1 MGKILEINGPLV
13 KLELPQ
19 TVIGEQVQVG
29 AMGLIGEVISRDG
42 NTALAQLYEDTAGL
56 KPGEQADGLGWP
68 LSVELGPGLLSAIFD
83 GVQRPL
89 DAVRAKSGDRIAR
102 GVMVPALSRERRWHF
117 VPDAARTQN
126 SLLQGGDV
134 LGTVQETESIS
145 HCILVPPLIH
155 GELLELAPE
164 GDYTLDEVI
173 ARVKLQGGMGGAG
186 GAGGMGDMAS
196 EPVDAGKIEKLH
208 LFHRWPVRHPRP
220 FKQRD
225 HAVIPLM
232 TGQRILDTFYPLLKG
247 GKAAIPGPFGAGKTM
262 LQQQIARWCNAEI
275 VIYVGC
281 GERGN
286 ELADVLEFMPKL
298 NDPHTGRPLLERTLL
313 VANTS
318 NMPVVAREASIY
330 VGITIAEY
338 FRDQGYDVV
347 MVADS
352 TSRWAEA
359 LREVAGRLG
368 HMPVEEGYPAY
379 LGSRLAAFYERAGR
393 VETLNGG
400 HGSVTLIG
408 AVSPPGGD
416 FSEPVT
422 SHTKEIIQTFWALS
436 KELADARHYPAVDWL
451 ESFSGSVPSAAK
463 WWAENVDPDWE
474 SARGEALSLL
484 STSEELQRIV
494 NLVGVE
500 ALTGE
505 QRWTLEGAALIKE
518 GLLQQ
523 SATDEV
529 DSYASPEKQYVLLS
543 GLLQVYRH
551 GMALV
556 KLGAPARRLLQM
568 PIMAQARRWKNQHT
582 SEDVAALREKIAGI
596 AAEFERMAIDYVSP
610 SPRPALL
617 EEDGAGGEGGVK
629 S

>member
-13 KLELPQ
+13 RLQLPEA
-19 TVIGEQVQVG
+19 VIGEQVRVG
-29 AMGLIGEVISRDG
+29 RIGLVGEVIGRNGD
-42 NTALAQLYEDTAGL
+42 TALAQLYEDSGGL
-56 KPGEQADGLGWP
+56 RPGEVAEGLGWP
-68 LSVELGPGLLSAIFD
+68 LSVELGPGLLNAIFD

-89 DAVRAKSGDRIAR
+89 NAVRAKSGDRIAR
-102 GVMVPALSRERRWHF
+102 GVSVPALPRDRRWHF
-117 VPDAARTQN
+117 VPEPRRQGGTRVA
-126 SLLQGGDV
+126 GGDV
-134 LGTVQETESIS
+134 LGAVQETASIR
-145 HCILVPPLIH
+145 HRILTPPLTQ

-164 GDYTLDEVI
+164 GDYTIDEVI
-173 ARVKLQGGMGGAG
+173 GRIRLADGT
-186 GAGGMGDMAS
+186 
-196 EPVDAGKIEKLH
+196 IEKLRM
-208 LFHRWPVRHPRP
+208 FHRWPVRTPRP
-220 FKQRD
+220 FRRRD
-225 HAVIPLM
+225 HAVQPLI

-286 ELADVLEFMPKL
+286 ELTDVLEFMPRL
-298 NDPHTGRPLLERTLL
+298 QDPHTGRPLMERTLL

-330 VGITIAEY
+330 VGITLAEY

-368 HMPVEEGYPAY
+368 QMPVEEGYPAY

-393 VETLNGG
+393 VETLSGE

-436 KELADARHYPAVDWL
+436 KELADARHYPSVNWL
-451 ESFSGSVPSAAK
+451 ESFSGDVPGAAR
-463 WWAENVDPDWE
+463 WWAENVDPGWE
-474 SARGEALSLL
+474 AARSEALNLL
-484 STSEELQRIV
+484 SVSEELQRIV

-500 ALTGE
+500 ALSSE
-505 QRWTLEGAALIKE
+505 QRWTLESSVLIKE

-523 SATDEV
+523 SATDET
-529 DSYASPEKQYVLLS
+529 DSFASPEKQYILLAA
-543 GLLQVYRH
+543 LIEIHRQ
-551 GMALV
+551 GMKLV
-556 KLGAPARRLLQM
+556 KLGAPARRLIQM
-568 PIMAQARRWKNQHT
+568 PLLAQARRWKSQYK
-582 SEDVAALREKIAGI
+582 SDDLAALKEKTAGI
-596 AAEFERMAIDYVSP
+596 QAEFERIALDYEQGSSP
-610 SPRPALL
+610 
-617 EEDGAGGEGGVK
+617 GQEGI
-629 S
+629 

>member
-13 KLELPQ
+13 RLQLPEA
-19 TVIGEQVQVG
+19 VIGEQVRVG
-29 AMGLIGEVISRDG
+29 RIGLVGEIIGRNGD
-42 NTALAQLYEDTAGL
+42 TALAQLYEDSGGL
-56 KPGEQADGLGWP
+56 RPGEVAEGLGWP
-68 LSVELGPGLLSAIFD
+68 LSVELGPGLLNAIFD

-89 DAVRAKSGDRIAR
+89 NAVRAKSGDRIAR
-102 GVMVPALSRERRWHF
+102 GVSVPALPRDRRWHF
-117 VPDAARTQN
+117 VPEPRRQGGTRVA
-126 SLLQGGDV
+126 GGDV
-134 LGTVQETESIS
+134 LGAVQETASIR
-145 HCILVPPLIH
+145 HRILTPPLTQ

-164 GDYTLDEVI
+164 GDYTIDEVI
-173 ARVKLQGGMGGAG
+173 GRIRLADGT
-186 GAGGMGDMAS
+186 
-196 EPVDAGKIEKLH
+196 IEKLRM
-208 LFHRWPVRHPRP
+208 FHRWPVRTPRP
-220 FKQRD
+220 FRRRD
-225 HAVIPLM
+225 HAVQPLI

-286 ELADVLEFMPKL
+286 ELTDVLEFMPRL
-298 NDPHTGRPLLERTLL
+298 QDPHTGRPLMERTLL

-330 VGITIAEY
+330 VGITLAEY

-368 HMPVEEGYPAY
+368 QMPVEEGYPAY

-393 VETLNGG
+393 VETLSGE

-436 KELADARHYPAVDWL
+436 KDLADARHYPSVDWL
-451 ESFSGSVPSAAK
+451 ESFSGDVPGAAR
-463 WWAENVDPDWE
+463 WWAENVDPGWE
-474 SARGEALSLL
+474 AARSEALNLL
-484 STSEELQRIV
+484 AVSEELQRIV

-500 ALTGE
+500 ALSSE
-505 QRWTLEGAALIKE
+505 QRWTLESSVLIKE

-523 SATDEV
+523 SATDET
-529 DSYASPEKQYVLLS
+529 DSFASPEKQYLL
-543 GLLQVYRH
+543 LAALVEIYRQ
-551 GMALV
+551 GMKLV
-556 KLGAPARRLLQM
+556 KLGAPARRLIQM
-568 PIMAQARRWKNQHT
+568 PLLAQARRWKSQHK
-582 SEDVAALREKIAGI
+582 SDDLAALREKTARIQ
-596 AAEFERMAIDYVSP
+596 AEFERIALDYAPGSP
-610 SPRPALL
+610 PGQR
-617 EEDGAGGEGGVK
+617 GV
-629 S
+629 

>member
-13 KLELPQ
+13 KLELPE
-19 TVIGEQVQVG
+19 TVIGEQVRVG
-29 AMGLIGEVISRDG
+29 RIGLIGEVIGRDG
-42 NTALAQLYEDTAGL
+42 DSALAQLYEDTAGL
-56 KPGEQADGLGWP
+56 RPGEEAQGLGWP
-68 LSVELGPGLLSAIFD
+68 LSVELGPGLLGAIFD

-89 DAVRAKSGDRIAR
+89 HAVWEQSGDRIAR
-102 GVMVPALSRERRWHF
+102 GVAVPSLPRDQRWHF
-117 VPDAARTQN
+117 IPDPHRRNATHVG
-126 SLLQGGDV
+126 GGDI
-134 LGTVQETESIS
+134 LGTVQETPSIL
-145 HCILVPPLIH
+145 HRILTPPRIH
-155 GELLELAPE
+155 GELVDLAPE

-173 ARVKLQGGMGGAG
+173 GRVRLPGGA
-186 GAGGMGDMAS
+186 
-196 EPVDAGKIEKLH
+196 IEKLH
-208 LFHRWPVRHPRP
+208 LYHRWPVRIPRP
-220 FKQRD
+220 FKRRD
-225 HAVIPLM
+225 HAVQPLI

-286 ELADVLEFMPKL
+286 ELTDVLEFMPL
-298 NDPHTGRPLLERTLL
+298 LTDPHTGRPLMERTLL

-330 VGITIAEY
+330 VGITLAEY

-368 HMPVEEGYPAY
+368 QMPVEEGYPAY

-393 VETLNGG
+393 VETLAGE

-451 ESFSGSVPSAAK
+451 ESFAGDVPSAAK
-463 WWAENVDPDWE
+463 WWAENVDPGWAA
-474 SARGEALSLL
+474 ARAQALDLL
-484 STSEELQRIV
+484 AASEELQRIV

-500 ALTGE
+500 ALSSE
-505 QRWTLEGAALIKE
+505 QRWTLEASVLIKE

-523 SATDEV
+523 SATDEI
-529 DSYASPEKQYVLLS
+529 DSFAAPEKQYALLAA
-543 GLLQVYRH
+543 LLEIHRQ
-551 GMALV
+551 GMKLV
-556 KLGAPARRLLQM
+556 RLGAPARRLIQM
-568 PIMAQARRWKNQHT
+568 PLLSQARRWKSQHK
-582 SEDVAALREKIAGI
+582 SDDLAALKEKIARI
-596 AAEFERMAIDYVSP
+596 PAAFEQMA
-610 SPRPALL
+610 L
-617 EEDGAGGEGGVK
+617 EYESTTPGA
-629 S
+629 

>member
-13 KLELPQ
+13 KLELPE
-19 TVIGEQVQVG
+19 TVIGEQVRVG
-29 AMGLIGEVISRDG
+29 RMGLVGEVIGRDG
-42 NTALAQLYEDTAGL
+42 DTALAQLYEDTAGL
-56 KPGEQADGLGWP
+56 KPGEVADGLGWP
-68 LSVELGPGLLSAIFD
+68 LSVELGPGLLNAIFD

-89 DAVRAKSGDRIAR
+89 NAVWEKSGDRIAR
-102 GVMVPALSRERRWHF
+102 GVAVPSLPRDQRWHF
-117 VPDAARTQN
+117 VPNPDRRADTPV
-126 SLLQGGDV
+126 SGGDV
-134 LGTVQETESIS
+134 LGTVQETESIQ
-145 HCILVPPLIH
+145 HRILVPPLLH
-155 GELLELAPE
+155 GELIELAPE
-164 GDYTLDEVI
+164 GDYTVDETI
-173 ARVKLQGGMGGAG
+173 GRVKLADGR
-186 GAGGMGDMAS
+186 
-196 EPVDAGKIEKLH
+196 IEKLH
-208 LFHRWPVRHPRP
+208 MFHRWPVRTPRP
-220 FKQRD
+220 FRRRD
-225 HAVIPLM
+225 HAVKPLL

-286 ELADVLEFMPKL
+286 ELTDVLEFMPELK
-298 NDPHTGRPLLERTLL
+298 DPHTGRPLMERTLL

-330 VGITIAEY
+330 VGVTLAEY

-368 HMPVEEGYPAY
+368 QMPVEEGYPAY

-393 VETLNGG
+393 VETLSGG

-422 SHTKEIIQTFWALS
+422 SHTKEIIQTFWGLS

-451 ESFSGSVPSAAK
+451 ESFSGYVPSAAK
-463 WWAENVDPDWE
+463 WWAENVDPGWE
-474 SARGEALSLL
+474 TARGEALDLL
-484 STSEELQRIV
+484 AASEELQRIV

-500 ALTGE
+500 ALSSE
-505 QRWTLEGAALIKE
+505 QRWTLESAGLIKE

-523 SATDEV
+523 SATDEI
-529 DSYASPEKQYVLLS
+529 DSFSSPEKQFALLS
-543 GLLQVYRH
+543 ALLEIYRQ
-551 GMALV
+551 GMKLV
-556 KLGAPARRLLQM
+556 KLGAPARRLIQM
-568 PIMAQARRWKNQHT
+568 PLLAQARRWKSQHK
-582 SEDVAALREKIAGI
+582 SEELPVLKEKIARI
-596 AAEFERMAIDYVSP
+596 PAEFEKIALDYEQAA
-610 SPRPALL
+610 PA
-617 EEDGAGGEGGVK
+617 A

>member
-13 KLELPQ
+13 KLNLPQ
-19 TVIGEQVQVG
+19 AVIGEQVRVG
-29 AMGLIGEVISRDG
+29 HMGLVGEVIGRDG
-42 NTALAQLYEDTAGL
+42 DTALAQLYEDTAGL
-56 KPGEQADGLGWP
+56 RPGEEAEGLGWP
-68 LSVELGPGLLSAIFD
+68 LSVELGPGLLGAIFD

-89 DAVRAKSGDRIAR
+89 EAVREECGDRIVR
-102 GVMVPALSRERRWHF
+102 GVAVPSLPRDKAWRFVPEPALGSGTRL
-117 VPDAARTQN
+117 A
-126 SLLQGGDV
+126 GGSV
-134 LGTVQETESIS
+134 LGHVQETESIR
-145 HCILVPPLIH
+145 HRILAPPALR
-155 GELLELAPE
+155 GELLELAPAGE
-164 GDYTLDEVI
+164 YKLDDVI
-173 ARVKLQGGMGGAG
+173 GRVKLADGR
-186 GAGGMGDMAS
+186 
-196 EPVDAGKIEKLH
+196 IEKLH
-208 LFHRWPVRHPRP
+208 LFHRWPVRIARP
-220 FKQRD
+220 FVQRD
-225 HAVIPLM
+225 HAVAPLI

-262 LQQQIARWCNAEI
+262 LLQQIARWCNAEI
-275 VIYVGC
+275 VIFVGC

-286 ELADVLEFMPKL
+286 ELTDVLEFMPLLK
-298 NDPHTGRPLLERTLL
+298 DPHSGRPLMERTLL

-330 VGITIAEY
+330 VGITLAEY

-368 HMPVEEGYPAY
+368 QMPVEEGYPAY

-393 VETLNGG
+393 VETLSGD

-451 ESFSGSVPSAAK
+451 ESFSGYVGSTAK
-463 WWAENVDPDWE
+463 WWSENVDPGWE
-474 SARGEALSLL
+474 SARAEALGLL
-484 STSEELQRIV
+484 ASSEELQRIV

-500 ALTGE
+500 ALSSE
-505 QRWTLEGAALIKE
+505 QRWTLEAAGLIKE

-523 SATDEV
+523 SATDEA
-529 DSYASPEKQYVLLS
+529 DSFASPEKQFALLAAM
-543 GLLQVYRH
+543 LEIYRQ
-551 GMALV
+551 GMKLV

-568 PIMAQARRWKNQHT
+568 PLFAQARRWKSQHA
-582 SEDVAALREKIAGI
+582 SADIDALKTKIAAI
-596 AAEFERMAIDYVSP
+596 PDAFEP
-610 SPRPALL
+610 LL
-617 EEDGAGGEGGVK
+617 EEYASSARPRTTQEPRP
-629 S
+629 

>member
-13 KLELPQ
+13 KLALAE
-19 TVIGEQVQVG
+19 TVLGEQVRVG
-29 AMGLIGEVISRDG
+29 SHGLVGEVIAREGD
-42 NTALAQLYEDTAGL
+42 TALAQLYEDTAGL
-56 KPGEQADGLGWP
+56 RPGEVAEGLGYP

-89 DAVRAKSGDRIAR
+89 GAMRAQSGDRIAR
-102 GVMVPALSRERRWHF
+102 GIRVDALPRDKAWHF
-117 VPDAARTQN
+117 VPHPDRRPGTALA
-126 SLLQGGDV
+126 GGET
-134 LGTVQETESIS
+134 LGTVRETPSID
-145 HCILVPPLIH
+145 HRILAPPDLH

-164 GDYTLDEVI
+164 GDYTLEEVI
-173 ARVKLQGGMGGAG
+173 GRVRRSGGGIDKLR
-186 GAGGMGDMAS
+186 
-196 EPVDAGKIEKLH
+196 
-208 LFHRWPVRHPRP
+208 LFQRWPVRQPRP
-220 FKQRD
+220 FRRRD
-225 HAVIPLM
+225 HAVLPLI

-262 LQQQIARWCNAEI
+262 LQQQIARWCNAQI

-286 ELADVLEFMPKL
+286 ELTDVLEFMPELK
-298 NDPHTGRPLLERTLL
+298 DPHTGRPLMERTLL

-338 FRDQGYDVV
+338 FRDQGLDVV

-359 LREVAGRLG
+359 LREVSGRLG
-368 HMPVEEGYPAY
+368 QMPVEEGYPAY

-393 VETLNGG
+393 VETLNRE

-422 SHTKEIIQTFWALS
+422 SHTKEIVQTFWALS

-451 ESFSGSVPSAAK
+451 ESFSGYVGAAAQ
-463 WWAENVDPDWE
+463 WWHEQVDPIWA
-474 SARGEALSLL
+474 SARKEALELL
-484 STSEELQRIV
+484 AQSEELQRIV

-500 ALTGE
+500 ALSSE
-505 QRWTLEGAALIKE
+505 QRWALESATLIKE

-529 DSYASPEKQYVLLS
+529 DSFASPEKQFLLLAA
-543 GLLQVYRH
+543 LLEIHRQGQR
-551 GMALV
+551 LV
-556 KLGAPARRLLQM
+556 GLGAPARVLMQL
-568 PIMAQARRWKNQHT
+568 PVFAQARRWKSQHG
-582 SEDVAALREKIAGI
+582 SDDLEGLKAKVAGI
-596 AAEFERMAIDYVSP
+596 RAEFDKLALDYETTSP
-610 SPRPALL
+610 SPSR
-617 EEDGAGGEGGVK
+617 GKGRGEGGG
-629 S
+629 ST